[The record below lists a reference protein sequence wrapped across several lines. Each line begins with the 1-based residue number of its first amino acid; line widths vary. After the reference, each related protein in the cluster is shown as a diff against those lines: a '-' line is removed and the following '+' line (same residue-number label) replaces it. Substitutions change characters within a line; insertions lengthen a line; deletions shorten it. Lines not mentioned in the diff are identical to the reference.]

1 MQAQTLIR
9 WSYSLSGYSGKSGC
23 GLPPFA
29 KVRDRGRSGRGA
41 NWLSPVERIITRH
54 VPLLL
59 THAPHPFLLT
69 HAPHPFLP
77 TPSHTYCRF
86 TLQILIHPT
95 QTSLFTNNPPPHT
108 SHPHTLSLFDPHTS
122 TSLLT
127 HYTPPPHLSPCTPS
141 LPVSSGDGDKVK
153 DRSRVRLFPFWP
165 CPFSFF

>member
-41 NWLSPVERIITRH
+41 NWSSPVERIITRH

-59 THAPHPFLLT
+59 THAPHPFL
-69 HAPHPFLP
+69 P

-86 TLQILIHPT
+86 TLQTLMHPT
-95 QTSLFTNNPPPHT
+95 QSSLFTNNPPPHT
-108 SHPHTLSLFDPHTS
+108 SHLHTLSLLNPHMH

-127 HYTPPPHLSPCTPS
+127 HHTPPQHLSPCTPS

-153 DRSRVRLFPFWP
+153 DRSRVRLFPFCP